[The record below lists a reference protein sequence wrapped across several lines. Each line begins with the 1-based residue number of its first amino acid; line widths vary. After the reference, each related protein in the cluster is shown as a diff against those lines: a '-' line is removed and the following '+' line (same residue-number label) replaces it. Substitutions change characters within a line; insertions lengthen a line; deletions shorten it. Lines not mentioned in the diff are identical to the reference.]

1 MFSMTSRNI
10 PFLEMRFERLPY
22 LDTSQCKTYSF
33 PLITEFLTVWK
44 NKKEEIFYLSM

>member
-22 LDTSQCKTYSF
+22 LDTSHLLNVKHTV
-33 PLITEFLTVWK
+33 FL
-44 NKKEEIFYLSM
+44 L